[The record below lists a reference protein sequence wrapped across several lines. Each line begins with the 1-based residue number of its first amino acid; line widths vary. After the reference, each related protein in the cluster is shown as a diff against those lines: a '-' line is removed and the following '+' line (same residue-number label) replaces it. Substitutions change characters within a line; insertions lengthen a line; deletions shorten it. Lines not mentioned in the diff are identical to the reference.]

1 MTSAAIATQP
11 FVKMSRM
18 LQSVTFAILQRL
30 KKNMSASFVTVSPE
44 HEEVKQVVGTTQ
56 EMTRLVASRS
66 EDVTFAKDLSL
77 VLLDHVQRF
86 AGQLGQASSPGKTV
100 F

>member
-1 MTSAAIATQP
+1 
-11 FVKMSRM
+11 
-18 LQSVTFAILQRL
+18 
-30 KKNMSASFVTVSPE
+30 MSASFVTVSPE

-56 EMTRLVASRS
+56 EMTRLVASRC
-66 EDVTFAKDLSL
+66 EDVTLAKDLSR

-86 AGQLGQASSPGKTV
+86 AAQLGQASSPGKTV